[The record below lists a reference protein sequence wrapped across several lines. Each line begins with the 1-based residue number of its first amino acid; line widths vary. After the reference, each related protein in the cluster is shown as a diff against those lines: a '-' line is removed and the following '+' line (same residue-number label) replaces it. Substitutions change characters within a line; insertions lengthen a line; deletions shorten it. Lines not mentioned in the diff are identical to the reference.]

1 MSPHTHPPTSPVA
14 YVAPCVFNM
23 VRGEAVAIDDLN
35 GSMVNPLLFR
45 LAEFAKTVDS
55 VVTPPPVNNNHG
67 VWLEASCA
75 KEKR

>member
-1 MSPHTHPPTSPVA
+1 
-14 YVAPCVFNM
+14 M

-55 VVTPPPVNNNHG
+55 VVTPPPVYNNQG
-67 VWLEASCA
+67 VRLDSICA
-75 KEKR
+75 KAKC

>member
-1 MSPHTHPPTSPVA
+1 
-14 YVAPCVFNM
+14 M

-55 VVTPPPVNNNHG
+55 VVTPPPVYNNQG
-67 VWLEASCA
+67 VRLGASCA
-75 KEKR
+75 MAKCQFLLSSGGAVFSFGWRR